1 MRIKVHIMQYVRV
14 KASVLGM
21 SSNILIEDALIKLLK
36 KTRNMSKLDA
46 YRLIR
51 SPVKMRRIPI
61 TTTIQDRVLSE
72 ARELAKKLDVL
83 FAEVVEVAIAETIY
97 RDAEKMRAGK
107 LPKILELALEE
118 FLNIELKH
126 MQKTLPGIENRLK
139 TAIQNNKKS
148 L

>member
-1 MRIKVHIMQYVRV
+1 MSRPKSDIQRQPLPMRIKVHIMQYVRV

-83 FAEVVEVAIAETIY
+83 FAEVVEVAIAETK
-97 RDAEKMRAGK
+97 ENC
-107 LPKILELALEE
+107 LE
-118 FLNIELKH
+118 FWSW
-126 MQKTLPGIENRLK
+126 R
-139 TAIQNNKKS
+139 
-148 L
+148 